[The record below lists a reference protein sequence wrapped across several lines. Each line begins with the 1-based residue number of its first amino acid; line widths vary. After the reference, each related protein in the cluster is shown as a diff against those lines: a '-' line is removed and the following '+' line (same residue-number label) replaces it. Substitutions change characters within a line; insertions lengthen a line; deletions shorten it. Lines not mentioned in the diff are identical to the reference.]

1 MFTDQEKAF
10 ILKAHFRSA
19 VRQEDGS
26 WKYSLQCCREQ
37 FDEEFPDNGFTYKQ
51 FAQQRDR
58 IVNQFENKNCICKGK
73 SSGRPTIL
81 TEERVEDVRQH
92 IGGHIEQDL

>member
-26 WKYSLQCCREQ
+26 WKYLLQCCREQ

-58 IVNQFENKNCICKGK
+58 IVNQH
-73 SSGRPTIL
+73 TL
-81 TEERVEDVRQH
+81 QRVFNNIKKRVNMTLLNN
-92 IGGHIEQDL
+92 GGHIEQDL